1 MSTRRL
7 LGRRPSTPARTSVS
21 SRPGHT
27 LPSDVLGQTC
37 RRIGIVGIVF
47 ASLWAITIVMNTM
60 VARWLGEMAFMR
72 EIWPYPGLL
81 VSATGVASSLV
92 LTFLAARLSG
102 KPILM
107 DVGSGY
113 LVFQCFL
120 IGILSQWAPVPIT
133 PRVSWV
139 VIPILF
145 YPAIVPNTPKKT
157 LVTSLLAASME
168 PLALGLT
175 SLMRGVQGHLS
186 LFYLLWDFLPNY
198 ISAFLVVIPV
208 KIIHGLGQQVRRARE
223 LGSYRLEERLGQ
235 GGMGEVFRA
244 SHQMLARPAAVKLIR
259 SEVIGSSSPS
269 VARVIMERFRR
280 EAEAAASLR
289 SPHTINLYDFGVSHD
304 GTFFL
309 VMELLEGL
317 DLETLVDRF
326 GPVPPGRAVHLLRQV
341 CESLEE
347 AHARGLVHRDIKPS
361 NIFTCRMG
369 LEVDFVKVLDFGLVK
384 AMGEA
389 GQEATLLTAPDSTTG
404 TPAYIAPEMVRGDG
418 AVDHRVDIYTLGCVG
433 YWLLTGHLVFE
444 APNAIQ
450 LMYQHANAAPIPP
463 SQRSELEISS
473 ELDRVILACLAKLPQ
488 DRPPTA
494 GELSRRLAAALNGD
508 GWTAEQAHHWW
519 DRHRPECAQQPCECE
534 KRMLSK
540 TVEAPAWEPV
550 ETPSPELDTVR
561 T

>member
-7 LGRRPSTPARTSVS
+7 LGRRPSTPIRTSAS
-21 SRPGHT
+21 SRPGQS

-37 RRIGIVGIVF
+37 RRLGIVGVVF
-47 ASLWAITIVMNTM
+47 ASLWAITIFMNTF

-72 EIWPYPGLL
+72 EIWPFPGLL
-81 VSATGVASSLV
+81 VATIGIASSLGMT
-92 LTFLAARLSG
+92 LLAMRLSG
-102 KPILM
+102 KPILV
-107 DVGSGY
+107 DVGSGF
-113 LVFQCFL
+113 LVLQCLL
-120 IGILSQWAPVPIT
+120 ISILSQWAPVPIS

-168 PLALGLT
+168 PLALGL
-175 SLMRGVQGHLS
+175 SYLRGVQVDLNA
-186 LFYLLWDFLPNY
+186 FYLLWNFLPNY

-223 LGSYRLEERLGQ
+223 LGSYRLEEQLGK

-244 SHQMLARPAAVKLIR
+244 THQMLARPAAVKLIR
-259 SEVIGSSSPS
+259 SEILGSSSPS
-269 VARVIMERFRR
+269 AARVIMERFRR

-289 SPHTINLYDFGVSHD
+289 SPHTINLYDFGASHD

-309 VMELLEGL
+309 VMEMLDGL
-317 DLETLVDRF
+317 DLETLVERF
-326 GPVPPGRAVHLLRQV
+326 GPVPPERAVYLLRQV

-347 AHARGLVHRDIKPS
+347 AHTRGLIHRDIKPS

-369 LEVDFVKVLDFGLVK
+369 LAVDFVKVLDFGLVK
-384 AMGEA
+384 AMGE
-389 GQEATLLTAPDSTTG
+389 QDREATLLTAPDSTTG

-433 YWLLTGHLVFE
+433 YWLLTGRLVFQ

-450 LMYQHANAAPIPP
+450 LMYQHANATPIPP
-463 SQRSELEISS
+463 SQRSELEIPR
-473 ELDRVILACLAKLPQ
+473 ELDSVILACLAKLPE
-488 DRPPTA
+488 DRPQTA
-494 GELSRRLAAALNGD
+494 GELSHRLAAAVNGD
-508 GWTAEQAHHWW
+508 GWTEEHAHRWW
-519 DRHRPECAQQPCECE
+519 DRHHPECAQQPCECE
-534 KRMLSK
+534 KRMLTK
-540 TVEAPAWEPV
+540 TMEAPWEPV
-550 ETPSPELDTVR
+550 ETPTPELDPAR
-561 T
+561 A